1 MRSVAPRAPA
11 ASSWRGPAF
20 ALALAFVFLG
30 LAGPPATAQG
40 FGRNKVQYDSF
51 DWKVLVTDHLEIH
64 FYPEEE
70 ALARRAAEYGEA
82 ACRRLDGDLGHE
94 LSRKI
99 PLIVYG
105 SHYHFRQNNV
115 SPSLVGESTG
125 GFTEIFRNRIALP
138 YAGSEEDFRHVVNH
152 ELVHAYVFDKLYGG
166 PIKSFFVLQ
175 YAFYIPLWF
184 MEGIAEYYSNRWD
197 SQGEMMLRDAA
208 ISGALPPFDR
218 IHGGYFVYKSGW
230 SAVGWLAD
238 RHGDDVVRRILDSM
252 KETRDLR
259 ASVREVT
266 GEELPALAAEW
277 LTDVRRR
284 TWPAYADLGP
294 PADVGRLLTTHGED
308 GSSLNSDGVL
318 SPDGRRVAFL
328 STRTG
333 TPDLWVMDLEGDR
346 PPRVLAHG
354 ARGGKFE
361 SLHPLRSS
369 VGWSPDG
376 RYLVASAQKEARDAL
391 YVLDEETGRVIAE
404 LAPDLDS
411 VERPDWSPAEA
422 RFVFTGL
429 KGGQVDLWTVE
440 ADGSRLE
447 RLTHDLAR
455 EESPRFSPDGRR
467 IVYSSDAGSRTAP
480 AEAGEPAGAGTDLWV
495 LDLVTRRTRPLRT
508 APGDQWDP
516 CWSADGRTVFH
527 ASDEHGT
534 RDLMALSLD
543 DGSVRRL
550 TALVG
555 GAEAPSAARDGDALV
570 FTAFHDGGWDLVLVE
585 HSDSLSA
592 VEAAPVTLWDVPWK
606 GHTPPVAVAG
616 GAAADS
622 AATDSAATDS
632 AAADSA
638 VVAAVADTAA
648 ADSAPA
654 DTRESA
660 ARPAKVAAAP
670 AEPYV
675 TEYRPRFRSEW
686 ITGAFFYDGFGASVA
701 TSAAIADVLGNHRFQ
716 VGANLFR
723 SLENADAAA
732 TYTYL
737 PGRIDWSVGAFHVRD
752 AFLDDRTTLGHPIG
766 EEGKDTLFSER
777 RWGLLASA
785 TYPVHT
791 FRRFG
796 VEITALEVERDIL
809 DKDSQAMSFRG
820 RLLLPRIHHAFDNT
834 LWGWTGPVQ
843 GNRWLVSLQHS
854 VPLSGNRLSYGTAIV
869 DGRRYRRFG
878 EYVVALRG
886 FAASSFGRDPQQFQL
901 GGPNTVRGHERQSF
915 RGRNA
920 AMFSAEFRYPFVD
933 YVKLGWPF
941 RAAFGGIRGD
951 LFLDVGAAFDDPE
964 RFRGVG
970 RTAKNE
976 SGLQDLRVGFGVG
989 ARARIAYLPIRV
1001 DAGWPTDFAAVG
1013 KPVWHFTIAPEF

>member
-1 MRSVAPRAPA
+1 MRSVAPRAVA
-11 ASSWRGPAF
+11 GPRAPF
-20 ALALAFVFLG
+20 RVPSGLLAPVALGRLATLALALAG
-30 LAGPPATAQG
+30 ALALPAPPATAQG

-64 FYPEEE
+64 FYPEAE
-70 ALARRAAEYGEA
+70 AMARRAAEYGED
-82 ACRRLDGDLGHE
+82 ACRRLDEDLGHE

-99 PLIVYG
+99 PVVVFG
-105 SHYHFRQNNV
+105 SHHHFRQNNV
-115 SPSLVGESTG
+115 TPSLVGESTG

-166 PIKSFFVLQ
+166 PIRSFFVLQ
-175 YAFYIPLWF
+175 YAFHIPLWF

-197 SQGEMMLRDAA
+197 SEAEMMLRDAA

-238 RHGDDVVRRILDSM
+238 RHGDDVVKRLLASM

-259 ASVREVT
+259 ASVKEVT
-266 GEELPALAAEW
+266 GEELPALAEKW
-277 LTDVRRR
+277 LQDVRRS

-294 PADVGRLLTTHGED
+294 PTDIGRMLTTHGRD

-318 SPDGRRVAFL
+318 SPDGKRVAFL
-328 STRTG
+328 STRSG

-346 PPRVLAHG
+346 SPRVLAHG

-369 VGWSPDG
+369 VGWSPEG

-391 YVLDEETGRVIAE
+391 YVLEVETGRIIAE
-404 LAPDLDS
+404 LTPDLDAL
-411 VERPDWSPAEA
+411 ERPDWSPAEA
-422 RFVFTGL
+422 RFVFTGM
-429 KGGQVDLWTVE
+429 KDGQVDLWTVE

-447 RLTHDLAR
+447 RLTDDLTR
-455 EESPRFSPDGRR
+455 EEAPRFSPDGRK
-467 IVYSSDAGSRTAP
+467 IAYSSDAGV
-480 AEAGEPAGAGTDLWV
+480 AGEGETDGAAAGSGTDLRV
-495 LDLVTRRTRPLRT
+495 LDLVTRESRPLRV

-527 ASDEHGT
+527 ASDELGT
-534 RDLMALSLD
+534 RDLMALSVD

-555 GAEAPSAARDGDALV
+555 GAGAPSAAREGDALV

-585 HSDSLSA
+585 DADSLA
-592 VEAAPVTLWDVPWK
+592 AAEAAPVELWDVPWE
-606 GHTPPVAVAG
+606 GHTPPAE
-616 GAAADS
+616 ADS
-622 AATDSAATDS
+622 AEP
-632 AAADSA
+632 
-638 VVAAVADTAA
+638 DTA
-648 ADSAPA
+648 
-654 DTRESA
+654 RA
-660 ARPAKVAAAP
+660 ARSTPR
-670 AEPYV
+670 EPYV

-686 ITGAFFYDGFGASVA
+686 VSGAFFYDGFGASA
-701 TSAAIADVLGNHRFQ
+701 ALSAAITDVLGNHRFD

-723 SLENADAAA
+723 TLENTDAIA

-752 AFLDDRTTLGHPIG
+752 ALRDDRTTLGHPIG

-785 TYPVHT
+785 SYPVHT

-796 VEITALEVERDIL
+796 LEVTALEVEREIL
-809 DKDSQAMSFRG
+809 DEDSQAMSFRG

-854 VPLSGNRLSYGTAIV
+854 VPISGDRLSYGTALV
-869 DGRRYRRFG
+869 DGRHYSRFG
-878 EYVVALRG
+878 EYVVAMRG
-886 FAASSFGRDPQQFQL
+886 FAAASFGEDPQQFQL
-901 GGPNTVRGHERQSF
+901 GGPNTVRGHDLQSF

-920 AMFSAEFRYPFVD
+920 AVISAEFRYPFVE

-941 RAAFGGIRGD
+941 RAGFGGIRGD
-951 LFLDVGAAFDDPE
+951 LFLDVGAAFDEP
-964 RFRGVG
+964 RRWRGVG
-970 RTAKNE
+970 RTPKGE
-976 SGLQDLRVGFGVG
+976 SGLEDLRVGFGIG
-989 ARARIAYLPIRV
+989 ARMRVAYLPIRI

-1013 KPVWHFTIAPEF
+1013 RPVWHFTIAPEF